1 MQAWN
6 VFFPTVSIS
15 IFCEMAFN
23 ISVISHFVIISWM
36 EIRYEIYGLKTVE
49 MVLDGVR
56 SICKVLAADMV
67 QMSA

>member
-1 MQAWN
+1 MSNSPLEGYGEGLHERGNLQAWN

-36 EIRYEIYGLKTVE
+36 EIRYEIYSLKT
-49 MVLDGVR
+49 G
-56 SICKVLAADMV
+56 
-67 QMSA
+67 